1 LLFDFTFDGVARL
14 SLLLRL
20 RVWLVVL
27 SEDIWGGDVS
37 FSGEDVEGGVG
48 QEHDGDE
55 RQHLDFLLLLVVVV
69 VVVVVNVIVVV
80 GIRFWLAEIFLQ
92 GSKSTVGRQCR

>member
-1 LLFDFTFDGVARL
+1 LLLDFYVDGVAR

-20 RVWLVVL
+20 RVWWFVL

-37 FSGEDVEGGVG
+37 FSSEDVEGGVG

-55 RQHLDFLLLLVVVV
+55 RQHL
-69 VVVVVNVIVVV
+69 
-80 GIRFWLAEIFLQ
+80 
-92 GSKSTVGRQCR
+92 

>member
-1 LLFDFTFDGVARL
+1 LLLDFYVDGVAR

-20 RVWLVVL
+20 RVWLCL

-37 FSGEDVEGGVG
+37 FSSEDVEGGVG

-55 RQHLDFLLLLVVVV
+55 RQHL
-69 VVVVVNVIVVV
+69 
-80 GIRFWLAEIFLQ
+80 
-92 GSKSTVGRQCR
+92 